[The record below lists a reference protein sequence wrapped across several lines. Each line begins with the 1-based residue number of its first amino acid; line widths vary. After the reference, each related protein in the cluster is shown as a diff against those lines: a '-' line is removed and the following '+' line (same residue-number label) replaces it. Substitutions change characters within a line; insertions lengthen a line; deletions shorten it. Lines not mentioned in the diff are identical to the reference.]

1 MAYTQ
6 EDFQE
11 WIFFI
16 SDKLDYMTDTF
27 AKENDLNLDF
37 SIEALDALEEW
48 MLAHYS
54 SPQDLINDPRMLDL
68 LTVYI
73 GETYRHHLGGQWFMD
88 LENKKNAYY
97 SMPILKDLH
106 SRRAGS
112 MTPLIDA
119 TASLNRRTGTY
130 MSTIF
135 RYKIELSKETD
146 D

>member
-27 AKENDLNLDF
+27 AKENGLNLDF
-37 SIEALDALEEW
+37 SVESIDALEEW

-54 SPQDLINDPRMLDL
+54 SPQDLINDPRMHDL

-73 GETYRHHLGGQWFMD
+73 GETYRQHLGGKWFID

-97 SMPILKDLH
+97 AMPILKDRWINDTPHRCH
-106 SRRAGS
+106 SISQSAHRDVYEHNLPLQDRAFQRR
-112 MTPLIDA
+112 
-119 TASLNRRTGTY
+119 
-130 MSTIF
+130 
-135 RYKIELSKETD
+135 
-146 D
+146 

>member
-16 SDKLDYMTDTF
+16 SDKLDCMTDTF
-27 AKENDLNLDF
+27 AKENDLDLDF
-37 SIEALDALEEW
+37 SFEALDALEEW

-54 SPQDLINDPRMLDL
+54 SPQDLINDQRMHDL

-73 GETYRHHLGGQWFMD
+73 GETYRRRLGGKWFMD
-88 LENKKNAYY
+88 LENKKHAFYA
-97 SMPILKDLH
+97 MPVLKELT

-130 MSTIF
+130 MSTIL
-135 RYKIELSKETD
+135 RYKIELSTESD

>member
-1 MAYTQ
+1 
-6 EDFQE
+6 
-11 WIFFI
+11 
-16 SDKLDYMTDTF
+16 
-27 AKENDLNLDF
+27 
-37 SIEALDALEEW
+37 

-54 SPQDLINDPRMLDL
+54 SPQDLINDPRMHDL

-73 GETYRHHLGGQWFMD
+73 GETYRHHLGGKWFMD

-97 SMPILKDLH
+97 AMPILKDLN

>member
-16 SDKLDYMTDTF
+16 SDKLDYMTDIF

-73 GETYRHHLGGQWFMD
+73 GETYRRRLGGKWFMD
-88 LENKKNAYY
+88 LENKKNVFYA
-97 SMPILKDLH
+97 MPVLKELT
-106 SRRAGS
+106 SRKAGY
-112 MTPLIDA
+112 MTPLTNA
-119 TASLNRRTGTY
+119 TASLDRRTGTY

>member
-1 MAYTQ
+1 
-6 EDFQE
+6 
-11 WIFFI
+11 
-16 SDKLDYMTDTF
+16 MTETF

-73 GETYRHHLGGQWFMD
+73 GETYRRLGGKWFMD
-88 LENKKNAYY
+88 LENKKNAFYA
-97 SMPILKDLH
+97 MPVLKELTL
-106 SRRAGS
+106 RRAGS

-135 RYKIELSKETD
+135 KYKIELSKETD

>member
-16 SDKLDYMTDTF
+16 SDK
-27 AKENDLNLDF
+27 
-37 SIEALDALEEW
+37 
-48 MLAHYS
+48 
-54 SPQDLINDPRMLDL
+54 
-68 LTVYI
+68 
-73 GETYRHHLGGQWFMD
+73 D

-97 SMPILKDLH
+97 AMPILKDLN

-130 MSTIF
+130 LSTIF